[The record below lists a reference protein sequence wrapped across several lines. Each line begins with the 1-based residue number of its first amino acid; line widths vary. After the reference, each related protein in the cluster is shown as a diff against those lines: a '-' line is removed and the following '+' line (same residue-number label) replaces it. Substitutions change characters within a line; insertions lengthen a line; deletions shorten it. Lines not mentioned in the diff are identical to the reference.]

1 MLAAGCNSHRFSK
14 AIDTNRTYA
23 ASHVDLGPTRFDG
36 LSSRKIASRGAVIWL
51 RASRQ
56 FNREIDARDKAETTE
71 VNAMVSCGLI
81 ANKGANCGMEP

>member
-1 MLAAGCNSHRFSK
+1 MSAGGRFHSHRFSK

-56 FNREIDARDKAETTE
+56 FNREIDR
-71 VNAMVSCGLI
+71 
-81 ANKGANCGMEP
+81 PR